1 MFYGLGADE
10 ATPPEEYG
18 TDIPTAT
25 AAGTYYVWCKVQG
38 DEDHTDSSPVCVTVE
53 INESGSGGAATS
65 SSGSSSSGCDT
76 GFAGVALLA
85 LAGLAT
91 RRRRPSCRRPA
102 LKVKR

>member
-1 MFYGLGADE
+1 
-10 ATPPEEYG
+10 TPPEEYG

-53 INESGSGGAATS
+53 INESGSGDTDSGG
-65 SSGSSSSGCDT
+65 SGSSSSGCDT

-85 LAGLAT
+85 LAGLG
-91 RRRRPSCRRPA
+91 A
-102 LKVKR
+102 LKRRQGKR

>member
-1 MFYGLGADE
+1 
-10 ATPPEEYG
+10 TPPEEYG

-53 INESGSGGAATS
+53 INESDSGEGGESGGGVG
-65 SSGSSSSGCDT
+65 SGSSSSGCDR

-91 RRRRPSCRRPA
+91 RRRR
-102 LKVKR
+102 

>member
-1 MFYGLGADE
+1 
-10 ATPPEEYG
+10 
-18 TDIPTAT
+18 
-25 AAGTYYVWCKVQG
+25 
-38 DEDHTDSSPVCVTVE
+38 
-53 INESGSGGAATS
+53 